1 MEEVLN
7 SEQIKELLPHRYPF
21 LFIDRVIE
29 LEPGK
34 WIKGI
39 KNVTLGEPF
48 FQGHFPG
55 KPIMPGVLIIEGMA
69 QVGGV
74 LARLTIGGVTEKEK
88 EDPVFFV
95 SMDKVKFRRTVVP
108 GNQLRF
114 EVEPLRTGSRV
125 WKMAGKAFVDDE
137 LVAEAQLVATLG

>member
-1 MEEVLN
+1 MEVVLN

-55 KPIMPGVLIIEGMA
+55 NPIMPGVLQLEALA
-69 QVGGV
+69 QVAGICGFSTNTDENKLNNCV
-74 LARLTIGGVTEKEK
+74 LTKIEEA
-88 EDPVFFV
+88 
-95 SMDKVKFRRTVVP
+95 KFKRVVVP
-108 GNQLRF
+108 GDQLIISCKLVKRKGPF
-114 EVEPLRTGSRV
+114 WWFAGKTEVEGVSCLEVQLSS
-125 WKMAGKAFVDDE
+125 KMF
-137 LVAEAQLVATLG
+137 